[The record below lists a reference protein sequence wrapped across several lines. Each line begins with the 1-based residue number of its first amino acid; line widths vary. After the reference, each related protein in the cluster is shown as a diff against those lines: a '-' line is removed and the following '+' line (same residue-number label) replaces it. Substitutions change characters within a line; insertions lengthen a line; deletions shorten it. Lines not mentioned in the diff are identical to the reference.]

1 MMIPVL
7 IETGK
12 RSFVG
17 KLIIMHKR
25 KNKSSQKKRRRR
37 KSCVMRLN

>member
-7 IETGK
+7 KETCK

-17 KLIIMHKR
+17 KLIIIHKR
-25 KNKSSQKKRRRR
+25 KNKSSQKKRRR
-37 KSCVMRLN
+37 KSCVTRLN